1 MSYNF
6 EKYASKGNEFVDI
19 VAEDL
24 KVLKEK
30 AGRIIRAVFHAL
42 RNRISHEE
50 SFHLLAQLPMAL
62 KGAYVDGWKFEKDFV
77 RINHIN
83 DFLDEIRKE
92 DGELAGFDFGN
103 DAKAKLAVI
112 AVFKALSY
120 FVSEGEME
128 DIIAALP
135 KELKVLIKKDV
146 VRNKLVF

>member
-6 EKYASKGNEFVDI
+6 EKYASKGNEFVNE

-24 KVLKEK
+24 KVPKGK

-50 SFHLLAQLPMAL
+50 SFQLLAQLPMAL
-62 KGAYVDGWKFEKDFV
+62 KGAYVDGWKFDKDFN
-77 RINHIN
+77 RINHLS
-83 DFLDEIRKE
+83 DFLDEIRYE

-103 DAKAKLAVI
+103 DAKAKLAVV

-120 FVSEGEME
+120 FVSEGEMY
-128 DIIAALP
+128 DILDVMPKDLKAL
-135 KELKVLIKKDV
+135 LKKSIVGNKV
-146 VRNKLVF
+146 VF